1 MVQDEA
7 VYQQI
12 RDHVLSRSLAIADAL
27 DPVNLASQ
35 SNAAISSVYYALTRL
50 TSEGLASRDMV
61 KGYVIVSKR
70 RTQCS
75 PYGGDGG
82 TDQWTQYIHR
92 LKNLLRI
99 SCKRMISQMKL
110 TKTILI

>member
-1 MVQDEA
+1 MRRGGEAPLTYFRGQFGRFEMVQDEA

-35 SNAAISSVYYALTRL
+35 SNAAISSVYYALTKL

-61 KGYVIVSKR
+61 KGYVINPIDARNTVLLAR
-70 RTQCS
+70 R
-75 PYGGDGG
+75 
-82 TDQWTQYIHR
+82 
-92 LKNLLRI
+92 
-99 SCKRMISQMKL
+99 
-110 TKTILI
+110 